1 MNDKIQKFE
10 NIIIDA
16 RIYEE
21 LEQIAF
27 HCNKSVDHVA
37 NWILREYVARQ
48 KSQAGPSIVFGAVK
62 HD

>member
-1 MNDKIQKFE
+1 MNNKTQKFE
-10 NIIIDA
+10 NIMIDA

-27 HCNKSVDHVA
+27 HCDKSIDYVA
-37 NWILREYVARQ
+37 SWILREYVARQ
-48 KSQAGPSIVFGAVK
+48 KSQAGPGVIFGIVK